1 MFTAAGER
9 SKKTMQDKNRSS
21 APMSSRKFSKDV
33 EPTMGAVTPTNK
45 DCQNTNYAL
54 LTRHAFS
61 VHDPSQRNLGH
72 AYALL
77 FGNFFNAIDDI
88 RCCVGL

>member
-45 DCQNTNYAL
+45 DC
-54 LTRHAFS
+54 
-61 VHDPSQRNLGH
+61 
-72 AYALL
+72 
-77 FGNFFNAIDDI
+77 
-88 RCCVGL
+88 